1 MADEYLISCCKP
13 GQRAEALRLLY
24 AGLTEDQQ
32 GGLIHALNAVNE
44 QDASAH
50 AGLLVATLSGNLKA
64 VAWVQILP
72 GRTAAVWPPSPGE
85 PASLPLMQAV
95 SRFLTENDIALAQF
109 LIDPEA
115 PVDRELLEAGQFRK
129 LADLAYLVADCSFF
143 PPQAPASDLEF
154 VPRANDDPQR
164 LGNLLTR
171 TYQDSLDC
179 PALNG
184 VRDESDTLEGYAS
197 QGTDTSIHWF
207 FVQNKGKD
215 VGALILA
222 EHDGGKRWELVY
234 MGIVPEARG
243 QGFGWQIVQFALW
256 QAGKGRA
263 QQLVLAVD
271 ETNRYALAM
280 YRRAGFIGWDR
291 RTVYARLHP
300 PSAQN
305 PVARASWP
313 EAPNV

>member
-1 MADEYLISCCKP
+1 MADEYSISCCKP
-13 GQRAEALRLLY
+13 DQRAEALRLLY
-24 AGLTEDQQ
+24 AGLTKDQQ
-32 GGLIHALNAVNE
+32 QGLIHALNALDK

-72 GRTAAVWPPSPGE
+72 GRAAAVWPPSPGE
-85 PASLPLMQAV
+85 PASPPLMQAV
-95 SRFLTENDIALAQF
+95 SRYLAEHDIPLAQF
-109 LIDPEA
+109 LINPEA
-115 PVDRELLEAGQFRK
+115 PVDQKLLEAGQFRK
-129 LADLAYLVADCSFF
+129 LADLAYLVADGNFF
-143 PPQAPASDLEF
+143 PPQAPTSDLEF
-154 VPRANDDPQR
+154 VPSAIDNPLRF
-164 LGNLLTR
+164 GNLLTR
-171 TYQDSLDC
+171 TYQGSLDC

-184 VRDESDTLEGYAS
+184 VRDEADTLEGYAS
-197 QGTDTSIHWF
+197 QGTDASIHWF
-207 FVQNKGKD
+207 FIQNKGED

-222 EHDGGKRWELVY
+222 EHDGGERWELVY

-256 QAGKGRA
+256 QAGSSGA

-291 RTVYARLHP
+291 RTVYARLQP
-300 PSAQN
+300 P
-305 PVARASWP
+305 PP
-313 EAPNV
+313 TTP